1 MDAMTTQLREVYSR
15 RLTAELLELKVK
27 GELTDVALQAL
38 NDELKNRNIEPS
50 AQAISSSPQ
59 QSAKTCLASYTSRV
73 LAQIADQV
81 IVASVLL
88 TINFP
93 AYLYTS
99 KTLSD
104 QIANLSLIL
113 WFGYFL
119 FKDGVSG
126 QSIGK
131 RLLSIKVIQ
140 RTSGEPCSLPQSFL
154 RNILSS
160 LGVFDWVF
168 AFGSKH
174 QRLGDIAANTSV
186 IRLQ

>member
-1 MDAMTTQLREVYSR
+1 MDAMTAQLRKIYSR
-15 RLTAELLELKVK
+15 KLTAELLELKAK

-38 NDELKNRNIEPS
+38 NDELQNRNIEPS
-50 AQAISSSPQ
+50 AQVTSSPPQ
-59 QSAKTCLASYTSRV
+59 QPTKTRLASYTSRL
-73 LAQIADQV
+73 LAQIADQA

-104 QIANLSLIL
+104 QIANFSLIL
-113 WFGYFL
+113 WIGYFL
-119 FKDGVSG
+119 FKDGISG

-140 RTSGEPCSLPQSFL
+140 ITSGEPCSLPQSFL

-168 AFGSKH
+168 AFGSKR